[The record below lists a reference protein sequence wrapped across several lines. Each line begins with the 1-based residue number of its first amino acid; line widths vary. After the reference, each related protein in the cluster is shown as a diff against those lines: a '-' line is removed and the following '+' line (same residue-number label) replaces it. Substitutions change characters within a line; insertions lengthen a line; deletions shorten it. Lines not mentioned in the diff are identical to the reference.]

1 MVPSIPLQ
9 REIGYNPLTSTD
21 KRYTAM
27 PNWIEAVIAYLKNQ
41 VSLRFAMVW
50 LLYLVALWVL
60 LPESFFEFINA
71 KPIIGSV
78 NNINAILS
86 IIPVSFLLSDAT
98 KRVYKLTFGIIEPIK
113 EKAIKRENQNK
124 ISSVISNLSE
134 DEKGYLAMFID
145 TGKEFLGGKRNDP
158 VINSLLDKDILH
170 DSSKHLSMRYAN
182 EFIIN
187 PDYYSECV
195 RQFTGYFNK

>member
-1 MVPSIPLQ
+1 MYPYSEKSAIIHLPLQ
-9 REIGYNPLTSTD
+9 NKRLST
-21 KRYTAM
+21 M

-41 VSLRFAMVW
+41 VSLRFTMVW
-50 LLYLVALWVL
+50 LLYLVSLWL
-60 LPESFFEFINA
+60 FLPESFFDFLNA
-71 KPIIGSV
+71 KPIFGSV
-78 NNINAILS
+78 NNINAVLF
-86 IIPVSFLLSDAT
+86 IIPVSFFLSDIT
-98 KRVYKLTFGIIEPIK
+98 KRIYLLTFGIINSVK
-113 EKAIKRENQNK
+113 LKSIKRNNQHK
-124 ISSVISNLSE
+124 ISFVISSLSE
-134 DEKGYLAMFID
+134 DEKDYLAMFID

-170 DSSKHLSMRYAN
+170 DSSKHLSMRHTN